1 MGNHVKGTCTDDH
14 ATNIVLND
22 RHCGGDSDT
31 CSCDCENVNDD
42 GDDDGDDDDD
52 DGGDDD
58 GDNEKIATK
67 SPSLKYNLMYRD

>member
-31 CSCDCENVNDD
+31 CSCDCEND
-42 GDDDGDDDDD
+42 DDDGDD
-52 DGGDDD
+52 GGDD

>member
-1 MGNHVKGTCTDDH
+1 MVMK
-14 ATNIVLND
+14 VLKQW
-22 RHCGGDSDT
+22 C
-31 CSCDCENVNDD
+31 D
-42 GDDDGDDDDD
+42 GDDVGGDGGDGDDGD